1 MAAWQSA
8 HRHYTVLPAHLPG
21 SSHFVNKQPFSIF
34 KINGKKSKLLLSYK
48 EQILPSAPG
57 ARLHSP
63 ARQNRQGL
71 PAQLWVRALVLSG
84 ALVRRQ
90 EALRGSGR
98 IVGQEG
104 RRARADS
111 STPCGPSVRGG
122 CG

>member
-8 HRHYTVLPAHLPG
+8 HWHCTVLPAHLPR
-21 SSHFVNKQPFSIF
+21 SSHFVNEQPFSVF

-84 ALVRRQ
+84 GIGEKTGGTERQ
-90 EALRGSGR
+90 WEDCAAGRTKGSG
-98 IVGQEG
+98 
-104 RRARADS
+104 
-111 STPCGPSVRGG
+111 
-122 CG
+122 